1 MTAVSFYSDKDLKM
15 KSFFCMSKNNKKNL
29 RLETW
34 EKLPKIESKLYS
46 FLVTI
51 NKIKPN
57 SIFNDTFL
65 YVILNLNQK
74 QMRTLAY
81 LYLKDLE
88 ITKLIKKPA
97 RREGSRE
104 FPA

>member
-1 MTAVSFYSDKDLKM
+1 M
-15 KSFFCMSKNNKKNL
+15 
-29 RLETW
+29 
-34 EKLPKIESKLYS
+34 
-46 FLVTI
+46 TI

-57 SIFNDTFL
+57 SISNNTFL
-65 YVILNLNQK
+65 YVILNLK
-74 QMRTLAY
+74 KKKMRTLAY

-97 RREGSRE
+97 RREFSRG